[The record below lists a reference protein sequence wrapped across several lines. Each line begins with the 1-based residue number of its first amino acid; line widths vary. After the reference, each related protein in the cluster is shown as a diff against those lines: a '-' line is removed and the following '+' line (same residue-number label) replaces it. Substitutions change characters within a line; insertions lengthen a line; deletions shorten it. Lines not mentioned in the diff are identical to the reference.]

1 MTLGIRQ
8 RLNFRAEDVQT
19 WSPECRTWFLNPE
32 ENFSAQMLLFWH
44 LGDLKASW
52 NLHYLLFEC
61 VFLLFLWV
69 IHQYMMFLRKKRFVA
84 CKYVTLRTQNGC
96 KWHFIVRKNTH
107 SCWVHREIGHRLWCL
122 HICEYSLR
130 RCWVSGG
137 DAESLEIVGF
147 KI

>member
-19 WSPECRTWFLNPE
+19 WSPERRTWFLNPE

-44 LGDLKASW
+44 SGDLKASW

-61 VFLLFLWV
+61 VFVVLLCVF
-69 IHQYMMFLRKKRFVA
+69 HQYMMFLRKKRFVA
-84 CKYVTLRTQNGC
+84 CKYVKMVVNGISLSE
-96 KWHFIVRKNTH
+96 KSLGKKNTH
-107 SCWVHREIGHRLWCL
+107 SCWDWSQTLVSWCMQIQFEML
-122 HICEYSLR
+122 L
-130 RCWVSGG
+130 VSG
-137 DAESLEIVGF
+137 DACKIVGF